1 MRLMLVLIIN
11 FANFAFVILSFI
23 LIIWKNITIN
33 KYKCLLEYFVTH
45 LEYVQTESQTILG
58 YKKYI
63 EPILK
68 DFITTGVGYKD
79 QAIQSQISDWSEYG
93 EHLVCINITCSFG
106 SYMTNQCYLNWQGT
120 WFNTRPKWDKSRQKI
135 IELYLSRQAKATAKP
150 ELSFKL
156 SELGLFDNLP
166 PNDNLKKFYDL
177 FESLIIN
184 EEKHNA
190 MLPYTELLIAN
201 KNLILTGAPGTGKT
215 FLAKQI
221 AKELGATEE
230 NQQCMMVQFHPS
242 YDYTDFV
249 EGLRPTKKED
259 DLNIGFQL
267 TPGSFKSFCA
277 QALEN
282 FLDSKKS
289 SHDISI
295 DTSFRNAYDEMIDK
309 VRGEELSE
317 IPLRKSTASMEI
329 VEVSDNNNL
338 ILKAKN
344 SETGKTYTVSYA
356 RLKKL
361 SAVYESMDALDAIS
375 NIDKA
380 VRDAIK
386 GCNTSAY
393 WATLYFLYKN
403 FMQDKKVEEMVVE
416 RKNYVF
422 IIDEINRGE
431 ISKIFGELFFSID
444 PGYRGIA
451 GTVQTQYQNLIEEGE
466 IYEKGFYVPENVYI
480 IGTMNDID
488 RSVDSMDFAMRRR
501 FAWKEIKAN
510 DRLEMLNDLDEL
522 KTIAIKRMQNLNDAI
537 ERTEGLNS
545 SYHIG
550 PAYFKKVM
558 LYKDNSDTMWTD
570 LWEYHIKGV
579 LYEYVRGT
587 DDVDTKMANFEN
599 AYNL

>member
-1 MRLMLVLIIN
+1 ME
-11 FANFAFVILSFI
+11 
-23 LIIWKNITIN
+23 KYYYQ
-33 KYKCLLEYFVTH
+33 YKCLLEYFVTH

-221 AKELGATEE
+221 AKDLGATEE

>member
-1 MRLMLVLIIN
+1 ME
-11 FANFAFVILSFI
+11 
-23 LIIWKNITIN
+23 KYYYQ
-33 KYKCLLEYFVTH
+33 YKCLLEYFVTH

-68 DFITTGVGYKD
+68 DFITTGVGYKN

-93 EHLVCINITCSFG
+93 ENLVCINITCSFG

-259 DLNIGFQL
+259 DLNVGFQL

-587 DDVDTKMANFEN
+587 DDVDTIMANFEN

>member
-1 MRLMLVLIIN
+1 ME
-11 FANFAFVILSFI
+11 
-23 LIIWKNITIN
+23 KYYYQ
-33 KYKCLLEYFVTH
+33 YKCLLEYFVTH

-68 DFITTGVGYKD
+68 DFITTGVGYKN

>member
-1 MRLMLVLIIN
+1 ME
-11 FANFAFVILSFI
+11 
-23 LIIWKNITIN
+23 KYYYQ
-33 KYKCLLEYFVTH
+33 YKCLLEYFVTH
-45 LEYVQTESQTILG
+45 LEYVQTESQTILR

-431 ISKIFGELFFSID
+431 TSKIFGELFFSID

>member
-1 MRLMLVLIIN
+1 ME
-11 FANFAFVILSFI
+11 
-23 LIIWKNITIN
+23 KYYYQ
-33 KYKCLLEYFVTH
+33 YKCLLEYFVTH

>member
-1 MRLMLVLIIN
+1 ME
-11 FANFAFVILSFI
+11 
-23 LIIWKNITIN
+23 KYYYQ
-33 KYKCLLEYFVTH
+33 YKCLLEYFVTH
-45 LEYVQTESQTILG
+45 LEYVQTKSQTILG

>member
-1 MRLMLVLIIN
+1 ME
-11 FANFAFVILSFI
+11 
-23 LIIWKNITIN
+23 KYYYQ
-33 KYKCLLEYFVTH
+33 YKCLLEYFVTH

-68 DFITTGVGYKD
+68 DFITTGVGYKN

-93 EHLVCINITCSFG
+93 EHLVCINITCCFG

-259 DLNIGFQL
+259 DLNVGFQL

-282 FLDSKKS
+282 FLESKKS